1 MKRFSIIFL
10 GALAIMMASCSKDVA
25 EPSPSNPDAWK
36 TDITLPVPVEFGM
49 PRVATKAD
57 YIEDISEDMLFGV
70 FGINREATA
79 LDIDR
84 NNEADPDV
92 LLNNALAVYS
102 ETEGF
107 HLNDK
112 AYYPMTNTANFNFYA
127 YYQAVNE
134 SEPAKTPFI
143 KDNDIYVSFAIGRE
157 DILYGSSKVT
167 EEMEEV
173 IGRPGFNGAYIRKVR
188 EKQTDESN
196 TGENYIDYNKYNP
209 YINFQHVTAALQF
222 YVKTSSELA
231 ENVFVNDNIS
241 ITRVA
246 LTGSPIK
253 ADLCVVDLDTESNEG
268 KFTVPEDDSSYRG
281 LQYVYQTEEASS
293 YKYEFKPKFYDD
305 EQNEEVDPFGMPVFI
320 VPTSEKLTG
329 YIALQRYSG
338 GKYVSMGNVPFTIDP
353 TLMIGAGDVP
363 INEFKAGH
371 RYNIT
376 LVVHSPEAI
385 TIEVSIEGWKDG
397 FTGGDASDKPGHE
410 IEIG

>member
-1 MKRFSIIFL
+1 
-10 GALAIMMASCSKDVA
+10 MMASCSKDVA

-57 YIEDISEDMLFGV
+57 YVESMSEDMLFGV

-79 LDIDR
+79 LDINR

-92 LLNNALAVYS
+92 LLNNALARYS
-102 ETEGF
+102 IAEGF
-107 HLNDK
+107 YLDAK

-127 YYQAVNE
+127 YYQAANE
-134 SEPAKTPFI
+134 STPAQTPFI
-143 KDNDIYVSFAIGRE
+143 KDNDIYVPFTIGRD
-157 DILYGSSKVT
+157 DILYGNTKVT
-167 EEMEEV
+167 EAMEQV
-173 IGRPGFNGAYIRKVR
+173 VGRPGFNGAYIRKVR
-188 EKQTDESN
+188 ENNSIDQTQ
-196 TGENYIDYNKYNP
+196 YNP

-222 YVKTSSELA
+222 YVKTSSDLA
-231 ENVFVNDNIS
+231 EGVFVDDNIS

-246 LTGSPIK
+246 LTDAVIK

-268 KFTVPEDDSSYRG
+268 KFNVPADDPNYKG
-281 LQYVYQTEEASS
+281 LQYVYQTQDASS
-293 YKYEFKPKFYDD
+293 YKYEFKPKFYDE
-305 EQNEEVDPFGMPVFI
+305 EQNEEVPSFGLPVFI
-320 VPTSEKLTG
+320 VPTSEPLTG

-338 GKYVSMGNVPFTIDP
+338 GKYISMGNVPFTIDP
-353 TLMIGAGDVP
+353 TKMIGADDAP

-385 TIEVSIEGWKDG
+385 TIEVSLEGWKDG